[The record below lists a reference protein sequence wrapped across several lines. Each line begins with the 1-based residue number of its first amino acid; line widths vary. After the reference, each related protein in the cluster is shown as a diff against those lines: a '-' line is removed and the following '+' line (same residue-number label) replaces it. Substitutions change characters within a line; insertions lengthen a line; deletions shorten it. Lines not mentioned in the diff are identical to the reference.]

1 MSLTKELADYSV
13 SSAERMAAD
22 TKERF
27 DHEKERL
34 RASGLGEQGL
44 KVGARVADFTLRNA
58 GGEDVQLADLLAKG
72 PVVLS
77 FYRGGWCPYCNIE
90 LRALQRALPEINDF
104 GAELVAISPETP
116 DHAQHTT
123 KTNDLEYEVLNDT
136 GNKVARAFGL
146 VFTLA
151 EELRPI
157 YQDFGIEL
165 PDYNGDESFELP
177 VPATC
182 VIGQDG
188 VVRHAFVD
196 PDYSLRLDPD
206 DVVATLKEMKR
217 R

>member
-22 TKERF
+22 TKEKF
-27 DHEKERL
+27 DREKERL

-77 FYRGGWCPYCNIE
+77 FYRGGWCPYCNVE

-116 DHAQHTT
+116 DHAQDTT

-177 VPATC
+177 VPATY

-206 DVVATLKEMKR
+206 DVVAMLKEMKR

>member
-1 MSLTKELADYSV
+1 MSLTKELADYGV
-13 SSAERMAAD
+13 SSAKRMSAG
-22 TKERF
+22 TKEKF
-27 DHEKERL
+27 AHEKERL
-34 RASGLGEQGL
+34 RVSGLGEQSL

-90 LRALQRALPEINDF
+90 LRALQRSLPQINDF

-116 DHAQHTT
+116 DHAQDTT
-123 KTNDLEYEVLNDT
+123 ETSDLEYEVLSDT

-177 VPATC
+177 VPATY

-206 DVVATLKEMKR
+206 DVVATLKEMKQR
-217 R
+217 